1 MDDDIVIKK
10 NELWDILSRWEN
22 RADMT
27 KYCGIRI
34 AAEQAS
40 RQSTVLDNK
49 SHLILSGTIL
59 GETKAWDFIDLCS
72 MTSENSNR

>member
-10 NELWDILSRWEN
+10 MSYETFW
-22 RADMT
+22 ADEKT
-27 KYCGIRI
+27 EQTWPKYCGIWI